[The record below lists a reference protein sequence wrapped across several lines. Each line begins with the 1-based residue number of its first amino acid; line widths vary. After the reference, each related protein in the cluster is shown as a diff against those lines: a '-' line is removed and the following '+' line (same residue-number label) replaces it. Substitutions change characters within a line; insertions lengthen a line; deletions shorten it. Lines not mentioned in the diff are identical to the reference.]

1 MNRRNRI
8 FPSRYLQLFI
18 ELYVVVSRPSD
29 MTEIKKIEKPK
40 KAQYRQRAHCNPL
53 SDALFAYPISP
64 DHVNWAE
71 HYPAFYPNSGVT
83 ADHLVVNTTEH
94 PVSYSEDVVPASLNG
109 SASRRPEILD
119 IGCGFG
125 GLLMHLS
132 ELFPDQLSLGM
143 EIRGQVS
150 NYVGERIR
158 ASRLIEPSTC
168 NNASII
174 RTNSMKYLVN
184 YIRKEQ
190 CSKLFFCFAD
200 PHFKRSNKRRRI
212 INDSLMSVY
221 AYVLQ
226 PGGMIYFITDVND
239 LFDWMES
246 CCDRASALFERISG
260 EELEND
266 PVIPAMKTGT
276 EEGMKVQRNGQ
287 PVWYAAYRKRL
298 DL

>member
-1 MNRRNRI
+1 M
-8 FPSRYLQLFI
+8 SI
-18 ELYVVVSRPSD
+18 EV
-29 MTEIKKIEKPK
+29 KKIEKPK
-40 KAQYRQRAHCNPL
+40 KALYRQRAHCNPL

-71 HYPAFYPNSGVT
+71 HYPSRFPNSGV
-83 ADHLVVNTTEH
+83 AKGHLVVNTSEH
-94 PVSYSEDVVPASLNG
+94 PVSYPEDPVSDDLNG
-109 SASRRPEILD
+109 ANSPRPEILD

-190 CSKLFFCFAD
+190 CTKLFFCFAD

-221 AYVLQ
+221 SYVLQ
-226 PGGMIYFITDVND
+226 PGGMIYFITDVKD

-246 CCDRASALFERISG
+246 CCNRASALFERVPQ
-260 EELEND
+260 EELEKD

-298 DL
+298 DLA